1 MAFALACIVPAAA
14 FKSALPPDA
23 RFLADPDRTP
33 PAVGDP
39 DTLPSAT
46 AAPTRLVAT
55 TGTGA
60 TATLTATTDTGTVA
74 TPANRTAAAPDAE
87 AGDAGEDS
95 VTAAP
100 TDSGGRK
107 FYTYISYPFLQ
118 MITLPVEVVLVP
130 AVKLALYPTKPPLRY
145 MLNENV
151 IDRTIKLISFGQDDR
166 VMLYPTM
173 NLAPGTGSSTGLTL
187 RDQALFGRPSERA
200 VVQGTFFVNG
210 DWKFRTYATAADI
223 AGTGF
228 NSKISLS
235 LVHWKNNSINV
246 PRTSD
251 FWYFGDTSVSIS
263 GSLSHL
269 LFEKVALRGQYVFR
283 ANQYGISPTKNQS
296 SGGDFL
302 RGQDSLPDERMRG
315 LLSSWND
322 HIVAVGVMRDTR
334 NNQNIVLAGSNA
346 SASYGYH
353 LTDDHHDF
361 QAWEGSLTNYF
372 KLGKERYEITSE
384 EERKAGGIS
393 MKKVMQKME
402 LEKIRKE
409 LLNRKVLAT
418 HIYAAQSFEIP
429 GNHMPVYGL
438 QTLGNDTPL
447 RGYNGSRFRDYTV
460 LSAGAEYRFPVMRL
474 VDGVI
479 FNEYGVTGRS
489 WDKIE
494 YWSGLKNSWG
504 FGIRV
509 RRPDLYL
516 FRCQLGFHG
525 VGGLAFNLSVDEP
538 Y

>member
-1 MAFALACIVPAAA
+1 MALALACIVPAAA
-14 FKSALPPDA
+14 FKSSLPPDA
-23 RFLADPDRTP
+23 RFLADPDQTLP
-33 PAVGDP
+33 VVGDP

-46 AAPTRLVAT
+46 AAPTRLTAAAAT
-55 TGTGA
+55 ATGA
-60 TATLTATTDTGTVA
+60 TATPTADSGTTATS
-74 TPANRTAAAPDAE
+74 APPTTSSADAE
-87 AGDAGEDS
+87 AGDTGEDS

-107 FYTYISYPFLQ
+107 LYTYISYPFLQ
-118 MITLPVEVVLVP
+118 MVTLPVEVVLVP
-130 AVKLALYPTKPPLRY
+130 AVKLALYPTKAPLRY

-151 IDRTIKLISFGQDDR
+151 IDRTIKLISFGQEAR
-166 VMLYPTM
+166 IMLYPTM

-228 NSKISLS
+228 NSKLSLS

-246 PRTSD
+246 PGTSD
-251 FWYFGDTSVSIS
+251 FWYFGDTSMSLS
-263 GSLSHL
+263 ASLSHL
-269 LFEKVALRGQYVFR
+269 IVEKIALRGQYVFR
-283 ANQYGISPTKNQS
+283 ANQYGVSPTKS
-296 SGGDFL
+296 KLKSGAFIFGD
-302 RGQDSLPDERMRG
+302 DDVPDERSRG

-322 HIVAVGVMRDTR
+322 HIAAVGVMRDTR

-346 SASYGYH
+346 GASYAYH
-353 LTDDHHDF
+353 HTDDHHDF

-429 GNHMPVYGL
+429 GNRMPVYGL

-525 VGGLAFNLSVDEP
+525 VSGLAFNLSVDEP